1 MNTMA
6 KISQYTLKDGRSAT
20 RVSDVQESDNEVIKA
35 LISRFGDDVVSV
47 KIEDRMIEIEKLQ
60 NAHDCKV

>member
-1 MNTMA
+1 MA